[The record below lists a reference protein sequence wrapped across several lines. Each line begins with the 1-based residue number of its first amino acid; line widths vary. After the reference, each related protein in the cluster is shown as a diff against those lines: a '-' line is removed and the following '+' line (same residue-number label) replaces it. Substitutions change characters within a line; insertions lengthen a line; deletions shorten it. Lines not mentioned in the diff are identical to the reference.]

1 MPQVSKVPLKPEYY
15 QRIFELLSSS
25 ISKLNSQT
33 KVQNFFQDFFTPTE
47 KIMFA
52 KRISIAY
59 LLARK
64 YNYRDIS
71 QILKVS
77 TATVSTVANR
87 YNNAGEFRGAISKLV
102 RDQNFERS
110 WSKLL
115 EVSIGTLSS
124 VSRKTSVWKELDREN
139 RKKIKPF

>member
-1 MPQVSKVPLKPEYY
+1 MPQVSKVPLKQEYY

-25 ISKLNSQT
+25 ISKLDSQT

-59 LLARK
+59 LLAR
-64 YNYRDIS
+64 NYSYREIS

-77 TATVSTVANR
+77 TATVATVANR
-87 YNNAGEFRGAISKLV
+87 YSNTGEFRRAISKLV

-115 EVSIGTLSS
+115 DVSIGTLSA
-124 VSRKTSVWKELDREN
+124 VSRKTGVWKELDREN
-139 RKKIKPF
+139 RKKTKPF